1 MSLQLELLKAK
12 NRAESVVIMLLS
24 LVFAL
29 IAIMISI
36 ALLTLVGFELSLDEL
51 VRYAFT
57 EVVGNDADLAQVFY
71 YTMPLIFTG
80 LSVAI
85 AFRAG
90 LFNIGAQGQMM
101 MGAVWAGIF
110 ASAIVPNYLS
120 FMEYPILIIPL
131 TMLVGML
138 FGGIWGFIPGYLKAK
153 TGAHE
158 VIVTILL
165 NLIAITFTNYLVGI
179 STYSPFVDRTSLNAY
194 GQTELISGSA
204 KISPLFPQVSSFL
217 DWSIFIAIIVAI
229 IIHIVLF
236 KTNFGFKIR
245 AVGLNPTAAETAGI
259 DSDRVVMLAM
269 ALSGAM
275 AGLAGALLVQGGIR
289 YVLGIESSYGFDGIA
304 VALIGANNPLGV
316 IFAAIFFGFLFQSR
330 LNLDANT
337 DIPPDLIL
345 ALQAWIVLF
354 AAAPMIARKLY
365 LRFLRLTAKKED
377 NDK

>member
-1 MSLQLELLKAK
+1 MSLQLELLKARS
-12 NRAESVVIMLLS
+12 RAESVVIMLLS
-24 LVFAL
+24 LLFAV
-29 IAIMISI
+29 IAIMVSI
-36 ALLTLVGFELSLDEL
+36 ALLTLIGFDISMAELIH
-51 VRYAFT
+51 YAVT
-57 EVVGNDADLAQVFY
+57 DVIGNDADLAQVFY
-71 YTMPLIFTG
+71 YTTPLIFTG

-138 FGGIWGFIPGYLKAK
+138 FGAIWGFIPGYLKAK

-165 NLIAITFTNYLVGI
+165 NLIAITITNYLVG
-179 STYSPFVDRTSLNAY
+179 SQTYSPFIDKTSLNAY

-204 KISPLFPQVSSFL
+204 KINPLFPQVSNFL

-229 IIHIVLF
+229 IVHIILF

-245 AVGLNPTAAETAGI
+245 AVGLNPVAAETAGI
-259 DSDRVVMLAM
+259 DSDRIVILSMSLA
-269 ALSGAM
+269 GAM

-289 YVLGIESSYGFDGIA
+289 YVFGIESSYGFDGIA
-304 VALIGANNPLGV
+304 VALIGSNNPLGV
-316 IFAAIFFGFLFQSR
+316 MFAALFFGFLFQSR

-365 LRFLRLTAKKED
+365 MRFLRLTAKKEK
-377 NDK
+377 NNK

>member
-1 MSLQLELLKAK
+1 MSLQLELLKARS
-12 NRAESVVIMLLS
+12 RAESVVIMLLS
-24 LVFAL
+24 LLFAV
-29 IAIMISI
+29 IAIMVSI
-36 ALLTLVGFELSLDEL
+36 ALLTLIGFDISMAELIHFAVTD
-51 VRYAFT
+51 VI
-57 EVVGNDADLAQVFY
+57 GNDADLAQVFY
-71 YTMPLIFTG
+71 YTTPLIFTG

-138 FGGIWGFIPGYLKAK
+138 FGAIWGFIPGYLKAK

-165 NLIAITFTNYLVGI
+165 NLIAITIINYLVG
-179 STYSPFVDRTSLNAY
+179 SQTYSPFIDKTSLNAY

-204 KISPLFPQVSSFL
+204 KINPLFPQVSNFL

-229 IIHIVLF
+229 IVHIILF

-245 AVGLNPTAAETAGI
+245 AVGLNPVAAETAGI
-259 DSDRVVMLAM
+259 DSDRIVILSMSLA
-269 ALSGAM
+269 GAM

-289 YVLGIESSYGFDGIA
+289 YVFGIESSYGFDGIA

-316 IFAAIFFGFLFQSR
+316 MFAALFFGFLFQSR

-365 LRFLRLTAKKED
+365 MRFLRLTAKKEK
-377 NDK
+377 NNK

>member
-1 MSLQLELLKAK
+1 MSLQLELLKARS
-12 NRAESVVIMLLS
+12 RAESVVIMLLS
-24 LVFAL
+24 LLFAV
-29 IAIMISI
+29 IAIMVSI
-36 ALLTLVGFELSLDEL
+36 ALLTLIGFDISMAELIH
-51 VRYAFT
+51 YAVT
-57 EVVGNDADLAQVFY
+57 DVIGNDADLAQVFY
-71 YTMPLIFTG
+71 YTTPLIFTG

-138 FGGIWGFIPGYLKAK
+138 FGAIWGFIPGYLKAK

-165 NLIAITFTNYLVGI
+165 NLIAITIINYLVG
-179 STYSPFVDRTSLNAY
+179 SQTYSPFIDKTSLNAY

-204 KISPLFPQVSSFL
+204 KINPLFPQVSNFL

-229 IIHIVLF
+229 IVHIILF

-245 AVGLNPTAAETAGI
+245 AVGLNPVAAETAGI
-259 DSDRVVMLAM
+259 DSDRIVILSMSLA
-269 ALSGAM
+269 GAM

-289 YVLGIESSYGFDGIA
+289 YVFGIESSYGFDGIA
-304 VALIGANNPLGV
+304 VALIGSNNPLGV
-316 IFAAIFFGFLFQSR
+316 MFAALFFGFLFQSR

-365 LRFLRLTAKKED
+365 MRFLRLTAKKEK
-377 NDK
+377 NNK

>member
-1 MSLQLELLKAK
+1 
-12 NRAESVVIMLLS
+12 MLLS
-24 LVFAL
+24 LLFAI
-29 IAIMISI
+29 IAIVVSI
-36 ALLTLVGFELSLDEL
+36 LLLTFIGFEINMAEL
-51 VRYAFT
+51 IKYAVT
-57 EVVGNDADLAQVFY
+57 DVIGNNRDLAQVFY
-71 YTMPLIFTG
+71 YTTPLIFTG

-120 FMEYPILIIPL
+120 FMQYPILIIPL
-131 TMLVGML
+131 TMIVGMI
-138 FGGIWGFIPGYLKAK
+138 FGGIWGFVPGYLKAK

-158 VIVTILL
+158 VIVTILM
-165 NLIAITFTNYLVGI
+165 NLIAITFTNFLVG
-179 STYSPFVDRTSLNAY
+179 SQTYSPFIDKTSLNAY
-194 GQTELISGSA
+194 GQTDVIVGSA
-204 KISPLFPQVSSFL
+204 KINPLFPQVSNFL
-217 DWSIFIAIIVAI
+217 DWSIFVAIIVAI
-229 IIHIVLF
+229 IIHTMLF
-236 KTNFGFKIR
+236 KSNFGFKIR
-245 AVGLNPTAAETAGI
+245 AVGLNPTAAKTAGI
-259 DSDRVVMLAM
+259 DSDRIVISSMVLA
-269 ALSGAM
+269 GAM

-316 IFAAIFFGFLFQSR
+316 MLAALFFGFLFQSR

-365 LRFLRLTAKKED
+365 MRLLRLRAEKEE